1 MFNNLKY
8 KIKDTIINPIIDNGV
23 ENKNTANNVSDVITK
38 KTELT
43 PMSNIKA
50 MFDFYK
56 GLSFFGKIYEL
67 PFFIKTLCTNLK
79 KIYNE

>member
-8 KIKDTIINPIIDNGV
+8 KIKDTIINPVIDNSIS
-23 ENKNTANNVSDVITK
+23 KKTTADNLGEAVTK
-38 KTELT
+38 KTELS
-43 PMSNIKA
+43 PISNIKA
-50 MFDFYK
+50 MFVFYK

-67 PFFIKTLCTNLK
+67 PFFVKTLYLNLK